1 MPASYCS
8 VLVHVVFSTKN
19 RQPWIRPEIEPELY
33 AYMATICREMDSP
46 SLAIHGMPDH
56 VHLLIRLGRKTSLAD
71 LVEEIKK
78 RSSKWIK
85 TKGAEYAE
93 FYWQTGYGAFSIG
106 ESGVDALKQYIAN
119 QKEHHRERTFQEEFV
134 ALLGKYRIPY
144 DERYLWE

>member
-1 MPASYCS
+1 MPASYSS

-19 RQPWIRPEIEPELY
+19 RQPWIRPEIEPEFY

-71 LVEEIKK
+71 LVEEVKK

-85 TKGAEYAE
+85 TKGPEYAE